1 MKPGRWWIGL
11 VIAFAVVSLWAGE
24 FWEEKPYSEW
34 AGKEAQKLMT
44 DSPWARRVEIRVYEP
59 MWSPRSTGGR
69 ATTASEPTEGGA
81 MPGVTR
87 QDTRLGGRFKTYTVQ
102 WWSARVVR
110 QAAVRLRQL
119 QGSVTTEQA
128 EQFLGQRPGHYIIMV
143 FGQNMQGFEG
153 LSAEELKAKT
163 YLKGKKQKV
172 APEWVNF
179 LPGPDEQLHGVEFY
193 FPRQVGG
200 QPLLSAKEK
209 SAEFRCELEK
219 ETIRTKFNLRKMKVG
234 GELDL

>member
-1 MKPGRWWIGL
+1 MKSERCWIGL

-59 MWSPRSTGGR
+59 KWSPRSTGGR
-69 ATTASEPTEGGA
+69 ATATSEPTEGGA

-110 QAAVRLRQL
+110 QAAVRMRQL

-128 EQFLGQRPGHYIIMV
+128 EQFLAQRPSHYIIVV
-143 FGQNMQGFEG
+143 FGQSMQGFEG
-153 LSAEELKAKT
+153 LSTEELKAKT
-163 YLKGKKQKV
+163 YLKVKKQKV

-179 LPGPDEQLHGVEFY
+179 LPGPEEQLHGVEFY
-193 FPRQVGG
+193 FPRQVEG